1 LGRST
6 NPMARELIN
15 VKSILLTD
23 AEVLASLSEL
33 FSPGE
38 LTQVL
43 SRLLRTPEVWHQ
55 LHEPGL
61 IERLDPGDSAIS
73 ILPNR
78 IASLVLDVP
87 SLEKA
92 SQSSLKEKEDRLS
105 QLWGMALGGE
115 LDESDFEAHALL
127 AVGLLREYRKDQNPE
142 GIAGLA
148 LNAPNIWRSPLIYAW
163 PELGHREQFLSDLI
177 TSGGAKG
184 IALVAHITLANLSP
198 LEAARAIFDS
208 APHATDQIVLG
219 LRAINEPK
227 LLEAYISIA
236 ISDSTCPET
245 LSSVEIIES
254 FLASA
259 IRDYVAGDVANSQQA
274 LDSAWEVATHNTGMV
289 ADLVADIARVEG
301 DPVVEHQARRQALQS
316 HPTPVRR
323 AELGLALIHQEQS
336 EEALATL
343 SDNPEAVEE
352 QIAIGLALL
361 RLGERVQASEVLRQ
375 VTGQLPQVEHLND
388 RYLTNLIEGLISLGE
403 TEHALEATRLLVE
416 RVPHN
421 IEARIQLSTL
431 LEEAGDPQSG
441 AQEAHI
447 ALALEP
453 SSKTARLALACSLQA
468 SGSPES
474 ALPHWQTLADQDED
488 VLSKMAYCALE
499 ASQID
504 LARDTAN
511 RMLRNDQKS
520 HDGQIILGKVY
531 AATKEYESARS
542 YFEKAIQIAPQNPAA
557 WIALAECQLAV
568 GEDQEAGAT
577 LSAGTQASPNSGCL
591 RFEFSRWLRGQ
602 GRLNDALEE
611 IKQAASLN
619 RKQAQW
625 LVEYGDLLRELGHNN
640 DALTV
645 LQEAYAI
652 QPENWDTRRALA
664 HVLEQFDD
672 VAEASRLMVSLPDD
686 APKEAQLLAGRIL
699 AKSVGPDDIASVE
712 RARSHFERAKSYGYE
727 DPSIDYWLGLA
738 HENSGQF
745 DDAFL
750 AYQACLNQLPEND
763 REFRLQTVLGFARA
777 ALATDLISLALST
790 LEDERK
796 HYPTSTE
803 LLVLLAEA
811 YLAAQLPEQALRTS
825 QQAVDLDP
833 ASLDSV
839 RMLVRAAIESADFR
853 EAIRGS
859 RELLNLHPEDINA
872 WLDLAVISQKAGENS
887 TSRKALAQALRY
899 GKNRPDVLERTA
911 NTMIDLGEKTAALR
925 MLQRAASFLPEDAAV
940 HQKLAYLSGELGDL
954 ETAQQAWRRC
964 IELRPDDYLAYYN
977 AAQALWELNRQS
989 AAIGL
994 WQRAASLQPDDVILQ
1009 AKLAKAYLDNGESQR
1024 GLEHYEIALGL
1035 RPDDSQIIFEAGV
1048 AALRH
1053 GSTERAFDILQR
1065 ASQLAGDKIE
1075 PLIAFGECLLE
1086 LERPLQALEVLE
1098 RATQGG
1104 SPPQHAFA
1112 LISIASLGTGDLP
1125 AAKSALDSASQMTPT
1140 TVEDVIWFSR
1150 ASIHMGAWEQS
1161 LSIFEDWLSIE
1172 DYPDAVLEY
1181 IHARLRIFDASWVYR
1196 IASEAINHTPAAEL
1210 TDDKAREEVRSSIE
1224 NCRQGGIAKNTID
1237 RLMLWSSISE
1247 GELDKEPHDLA
1258 KVINRVGP
1266 TAEILQSIAI
1276 RYLRQDQPDA
1286 SEGILRAFRE
1296 VKDKDSWSALLSG
1309 LSQAAKGQHA
1319 RSRHAYQGAMANPI
1333 MRPIASYHSALAWE
1347 ADDSIL
1353 KAIARLNEALAAW
1366 TDEPLWHF
1374 KLASLYEG
1382 EGELDKALPH
1392 FQQAAELLPDEEDFQ
1407 LALARALREVGQ
1419 LSDAENVYSKI
1430 IKANPSEGQIWK
1442 EAGQVA
1448 MTTGNAKV
1456 AEAWFERACTLS
1468 PDDAHALIGSAHSAL
1483 ALGHHRQAKERAQ
1496 AALRIAPDDFEVLLG
1511 MGKIFAVQGKNEKAL
1526 QVYDKALEHASNPL
1540 DVQLARSKLLIQIGR
1555 ADQAEASLREA
1566 LDSNPDDHRA
1576 WAALAEAC
1584 EAANHLEA
1592 GIDASSH
1599 AVRYAPRNPSYRLQ
1613 LGRLARI
1620 AGQLDRALD
1629 EILQA
1634 QTISPSDHHLALE
1647 LGKIHEARREDNQSL
1662 SAYTQAISLD
1672 PNNDEAHYRAGLV
1685 LKRLK
1690 EYRRA
1695 ASMIE
1700 RAVELN
1706 PRDPKVLHQL
1716 AAVRALELVHGGTLN
1731 SAVSS

>member
-1 LGRST
+1 
-6 NPMARELIN
+6 MARELAN

-38 LTQVL
+38 LSQVL

-55 LHEPGL
+55 LHETDL
-61 IERLDPGDSAIS
+61 LERLDPKDSANS

-105 QLWGMALGGE
+105 QLWESALGGN
-115 LDESDFEAHALL
+115 LDGSDFEANALL
-127 AVGLLREYRKDQNPE
+127 AIGLLREYRKDQGHE
-142 GIAGLA
+142 GIAQLA
-148 LNAPNIWRSPLIYAW
+148 LDAPETWRSPLIYAW

-177 TSGGAKG
+177 TNGGTKG
-184 IALVAHITLANLSP
+184 VALVAHITLANLSP
-198 LEAARAIFDS
+198 LEAARSILDG
-208 APHATDQIVLG
+208 APHATDQIMLG
-219 LRAINEPK
+219 LQALNEQE
-227 LLEAYISIA
+227 LLEAYVSIA
-236 ISDSTCPET
+236 TSDSVRPET
-245 LSSVEIIES
+245 PSSAELIES

-259 IRDYVAGDVANSQQA
+259 IRDLVAGDMANTQQA

-323 AELGLALIHQEQS
+323 AELGLTLIQQDQS

-361 RLGERVQASEVLRQ
+361 KLGERVQASEVLRRA
-375 VTGQLPQVEHLND
+375 TGQTEDLDN
-388 RYLTNLIEGLISLGE
+388 RYLSNLIEGLISLGE
-403 TEHALEATRLLVE
+403 TEHALQAARLLVQ
-416 RVPHN
+416 RKPN
-421 IEARIQLSTL
+421 CIEARIQLSTL

-441 AQEAHI
+441 AEEAHI

-453 SSKTARLALACSLQA
+453 SSKNARYALASSLQA

-474 ALPHWQTLADQDED
+474 ALPHWLTLADQDED

-499 ASQID
+499 ASHID

-511 RMLRNDQKS
+511 RMIRNEQKS
-520 HDGQIILGKVY
+520 HDGQIILGKVH
-531 AATKEYESARS
+531 AATKEYGSARS
-542 YFEKAIQIAPQNPAA
+542 HFEKAIKIAPQNPDA

-568 GEDQEAGAT
+568 GEGQEAGAT
-577 LSAGTQASPNSGCL
+577 LSAGNQASPNSGRL
-591 RFEFSRWLRGQ
+591 HFELSRWLRGQ

-611 IKQAASLN
+611 IKQATSLN

-640 DALTV
+640 DALSV

-652 QPENWDTRRALA
+652 QPENWDTRQALA

-672 VAEASRLMVSLPDD
+672 IVEASRLMYALPDD
-686 APKEAQLLAGRIL
+686 APKEAHLLAGRIL
-699 AKSVGPDDIASVE
+699 AKSAGPDDNTSVE
-712 RARSHFERAKSYGYE
+712 RAISHFAQATSNGYE
-727 DPSIDYWLGLA
+727 DPTIDYWLGLA

-745 DDAFL
+745 DEAFL
-750 AYQACLNQLPEND
+750 AYQACLKQLPEDD
-763 REFRLQTVLGFARA
+763 RKFRLQTVLGLARA

-790 LEDERK
+790 LEDERQQ
-796 HYPTSTE
+796 YPTSTE
-803 LLVLLAEA
+803 LHVLLAEA

-859 RELLNLHPEDINA
+859 RELLNLHPEDIDA

-899 GKNRPDVLERTA
+899 GRNRPDVLQRTA

-925 MLQRAASFLPEDAAV
+925 MLQRASSFLPEDAAV

-964 IELRPDDYLAYYN
+964 IELRPDDYLAYCN

-1009 AKLAKAYLDNGESQR
+1009 SKLAKAYLDNGESQR

-1035 RPDDSQIIFEAGV
+1035 RPDDSELNFEAGI
-1048 AALRH
+1048 ATLRYGSPDRAL
-1053 GSTERAFDILQR
+1053 DILQS
-1065 ASQLAGDKIE
+1065 ASQLAVDKIE
-1075 PLIAFGECLLE
+1075 PLIALGECLLILDHP
-1086 LERPLQALEVLE
+1086 LEAREVLE
-1098 RATQGG
+1098 KAIQGG
-1104 SPPQHAFA
+1104 SPPQRA
-1112 LISIASLGTGDLP
+1112 LALLSIALLDTGDLS
-1125 AAKSALDSASQMTPT
+1125 AARSALDSASQMTP
-1140 TVEDVIWFSR
+1140 VVMEDAIWFSR
-1150 ASIHMGAWEQS
+1150 ASIHMGVWEQS
-1161 LSIFEDWLSIE
+1161 ISIFEDWLSIE
-1172 DYPDAVLEY
+1172 NYPDAVLEY
-1181 IHARLRIFDASWVYR
+1181 IHARLRIFDASWVYG
-1196 IASEAINHTPAAEL
+1196 IASEAINHAPAAEL
-1210 TDDKAREEVRSSIE
+1210 TDEKAREEVRSSIE
-1224 NCRQGGIAKNTID
+1224 NCRQAGLAKNTIE

-1258 KVINRVGP
+1258 KAVTKVGP
-1266 TAEILQSIAI
+1266 SAEILQSIAI
-1276 RYLRQDQPDA
+1276 RYLRRDQPDA

-1309 LSQAAKGQHA
+1309 LSHAAKGQHA
-1319 RSRHAYQGAMANPI
+1319 RSRHAYQGAMSNPI
-1333 MRPIASYHSALAWE
+1333 MRPMASYHSALAWE
-1347 ADDSIL
+1347 VDDSIL
-1353 KAIARLNEALAAW
+1353 KAIARLNDALAAW
-1366 TDEPLWHF
+1366 TNEPLWHF
-1374 KLASLYEG
+1374 KLAILYEG
-1382 EGELDKALPH
+1382 DGELDKALPH
-1392 FQQAAELLPDEEDFQ
+1392 FQQAAELLPDEADFQ

-1419 LSDAENVYSKI
+1419 LSDAESVYSKV
-1430 IKANPSEGQIWK
+1430 IKALPTEGQIWK

-1448 MTTGNAKV
+1448 LATGNAKV
-1456 AEAWFERACTLS
+1456 AEGWFERACTLS
-1468 PDDAHALIGSAHSAL
+1468 PDDAHSLIGSAHSAL

-1511 MGKIFAVQGKNEKAL
+1511 MGKIYAVQGKNENAL
-1526 QVYDKALEHASNPL
+1526 KVYDKALGYASNPL

-1555 ADQAEASLREA
+1555 AEQAEVSLREA
-1566 LDSNPDDHRA
+1566 LDASPDDHRA

-1592 GIDASSH
+1592 GLDASSH
-1599 AVRYAPRNPSYRLQ
+1599 AVRYSPRNASYRLQ

-1629 EILQA
+1629 EILHA

-1647 LGKIHEARREDNQSL
+1647 LGKIHEARREDDQSL
-1662 SAYTQAISLD
+1662 SAYTHAISLD

-1690 EYRRA
+1690 KYRRA